1 MGEKLPPSFPF
12 PCKSQKLETHN
23 KKHFEGFH
31 KKRKQPGESLARI
44 YLSKQDKVGGKI
56 KKGKRITS
64 WGIKGLKVVVLCPG
78 YIYTF

>member
-1 MGEKLPPSFPF
+1 LSRFTKKG
-12 PCKSQKLETHN
+12 N
-23 KKHFEGFH
+23 KVN
-31 KKRKQPGESLARI
+31 RKN